1 MTGYSI
7 AVFIHLLSLLLA
19 CIAASLTT
27 YAALQLRAASSSAE
41 AMRWLALSGRIVP
54 GFPIATL
61 GLFTTG
67 AYMAETSSLWSAPW
81 VLAALAGL
89 AAIAVLGGGVE
100 GSRVRTLKRELQNCG
115 LSERARRLLCDP
127 VAWTAKLMT
136 LTLALGV
143 TFVMTIKPS
152 AEGASVTLILAL
164 ATGLFAAVPLWWRRS
179 PIIEASES
187 ITPAGKLSDDGGS
200 IRSAYCA

>member
-1 MTGYSI
+1 MERGTIMTGYSI
-7 AVFIHLLSLLLA
+7 ALFIHLLSLLLA
-19 CIAASLTT
+19 CVAASLTT
-27 YAALQLRAASSSAE
+27 FASLQLRAASSSTE
-41 AMRWLALSGRIVP
+41 AMRWLALSDRIVP

-61 GLFTTG
+61 GLFATG
-67 AYMAETSSLWSAPW
+67 AYMSETSLLWSAPW

-115 LSERARRLLCDP
+115 FSERARRLLCDP

-152 AEGASVTLILAL
+152 AEGASVTLLLAL
-164 ATGLFAAVPLWWRRS
+164 ATGLFGAVPLWWRGS
-179 PIIEASES
+179 PISAASES
-187 ITPAGKLSDDGGS
+187 ITPSGGAV
-200 IRSAYCA
+200 R

>member
-7 AVFIHLLSLLLA
+7 ALFIHLLSLLLA
-19 CIAASLTT
+19 CVAASLTT
-27 YAALQLRAASSSAE
+27 YGALQLRAAGSSTE
-41 AMRWLALSGRIVP
+41 AMRWLALSERIVP

-67 AYMAETSSLWSAPW
+67 AYMAGTSSLWAAPW
-81 VLAALAGL
+81 VLAGLAGL

-100 GSRVRTLKRELQNCG
+100 GSRLRTLKRELQNCG
-115 LSERARRLLCDP
+115 FSERARRLLCDP
-127 VAWTAKLMT
+127 VAWAAKLMT

-152 AEGASVTLILAL
+152 AEGASYTLLLAF
-164 ATGLFAAVPLWWRRS
+164 ATGLFGAVPLWWRQS
-179 PIIEASES
+179 PVIEPSES
-187 ITPAGKLSDDGGS
+187 ITPTGEAA
-200 IRSAYCA
+200 R